1 MKKIL
6 VIFVFLG
13 IMLLAAFAQQ
23 PPAPVPDS
31 KPVPQ
36 LSTTVRI
43 ALQSCQQTKQ
53 SAQKQWQDAS
63 QEEQAVLSEFAAE
76 HSGFHI
82 NPTTFIVEAD
92 QPKQPTP
99 TVKPALPASEKK

>member
-1 MKKIL
+1 MKKIFML
-6 VIFVFLG
+6 LVFLG

-23 PPAPVPDS
+23 PPAPVPAPN
-31 KPVPQ
+31 PVPQ
-36 LSTTVRI
+36 LSTADRI
-43 ALQSCQQTKQ
+43 ALQNCQQMKQ
-53 SAQKQWQDAS
+53 SAQKQWQDAG
-63 QEEQAVLSEFAAE
+63 QQEQAVLSEFAAG
-76 HSGFHI
+76 HPGFHI